1 MSNTRGGAKQTA
13 VITQQKRLQPL
24 KWKIMRIMKDR
35 KTFDLLLHGEQ
46 KQNTKW
52 HICHNYSMSKVKAG
66 IEKQTF
72 VL

>member
-1 MSNTRGGAKQTA
+1 
-13 VITQQKRLQPL
+13 
-24 KWKIMRIMKDR
+24 MRIMKDR
-35 KTFDLLLHGEQ
+35 KTFDPHLHGEQ

-52 HICHNYSMSKVKAG
+52 HICHNYSMSKLKAG